1 MKSLQGPITIPAS
14 FVGVAERNEW
24 IRNNRVSTICFSHP
38 SSLYYTFTTPTP
50 THPLAFLKHP
60 PLYMPNHHTVMNNYR
75 PRLTDYIQLLRALET
90 TEKGP
95 QATEEMI
102 RILGADYDSL
112 EGLIS
117 VTIPTKDDRLRGT
130 TISKDDVRFFS
141 CSLQ

>member
-1 MKSLQGPITIPAS
+1 
-14 FVGVAERNEW
+14 
-24 IRNNRVSTICFSHP
+24 
-38 SSLYYTFTTPTP
+38 
-50 THPLAFLKHP
+50 
-60 PLYMPNHHTVMNNYR
+60 MPNHHTVMNNYR